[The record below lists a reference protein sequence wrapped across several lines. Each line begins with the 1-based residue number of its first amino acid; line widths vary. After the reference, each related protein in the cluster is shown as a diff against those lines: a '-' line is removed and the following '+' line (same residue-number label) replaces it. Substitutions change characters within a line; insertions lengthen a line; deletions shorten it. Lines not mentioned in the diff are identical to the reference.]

1 MRRRIDTIRA
11 GDGRLRLTDWLLLI
25 GLFIMCVMVLIDFAE
40 RDDPEPALMLGLAVV
55 LGCLLRGGRGP
66 HRDTASRPDRPA
78 PAPLISPLAQRECN
92 KHSAKHA
99 AVVTAAD

>member
-25 GLFIMCVMVLIDFAE
+25 GLFIMCVMVLIDFAK

-55 LGCLLRGGRGP
+55 LVAYFAVAAVRVAILLRGR
-66 HRDTASRPDRPA
+66 TDR
-78 PAPLISPLAQRECN
+78 RRRR
-92 KHSAKHA
+92 
-99 AVVTAAD
+99 

>member
-11 GDGRLRLTDWLLLI
+11 GDGRLRLTDWLLLA

-55 LGCLLRGGRGP
+55 LVAYFPVAAVRIPILLRGR
-66 HRDTASRPDRPA
+66 TDR
-78 PAPLISPLAQRECN
+78 RRRR
-92 KHSAKHA
+92 
-99 AVVTAAD
+99 